1 MTKKLNLKH
10 EIDIFANGSNENDK
24 QNWQK
29 QYTTF
34 ASLEQINEKSV
45 HNSENSNFGH
55 IIIASYFIFTIRY
68 LQNIKIGMHIVFAEE
83 LFSIEKII
91 NENQDNRFLKLIAKQ
106 I

>member
-1 MTKKLNLKH
+1 MKNKINLKH
-10 EIDIFANGSNENDK
+10 EIDIFSNCSNSNDK
-24 QNWQK
+24 EDWQK

-34 ASLEQINEKSV
+34 GSLEQINEKSF

-55 IIIASYFIFTIRY
+55 VIIASYFIFTIRY
-68 LQNIKIGMHIVFAEE
+68 LKNIKIGMHIVFREE
-83 LFSIEKII
+83 LFRVEKIV

>member
-1 MTKKLNLKH
+1 MTKKINLKH
-10 EIDIFANGSNENDK
+10 EIDVFVNCSNEYDK
-24 QNWQK
+24 QDWQK

-34 ASLEQINEKSV
+34 ANLEQINEKSV

-55 IIIASYFIFTIRY
+55 IIISSYFIFTIRY
-68 LQNIKIGMHIVFAEE
+68 LKNMKIGMHIIFAEE